1 MTFYMRLSNT
11 QKFLIHFFLIT
22 SLTLLL
28 KPNANA
34 QTVQPNN
41 VFAYND
47 YRHNNSEDD
56 HIYIGA
62 DMSKHDEGPAEAEL
76 LPTMN
81 FHRILENFY
90 LKSLAYHT
98 IRNNSKAYQLHNITL
113 IRTYSIDLKQ
123 TAHLTFKVFE
133 LVIVPLWQS
142 K

>member
-1 MTFYMRLSNT
+1 MRLSNN

-34 QTVQPNN
+34 QAVPST

-47 YRHNNSEDD
+47 YRHNRPEAD
-56 HIYIGA
+56 HIYISA
-62 DMSKHDEGPAEAEL
+62 DISKHDEEPGDAQL
-76 LPTMN
+76 LPTIN
-81 FHRILENFY
+81 FHQASES
-90 LKSLAYHT
+90 LKPFSYRLVK
-98 IRNNSKAYQLHNITL
+98 NNRKAYQTHSSIPMMV
-113 IRTYSIDLKQ
+113 YSIDLKHS
-123 TAHLTFKVFE
+123 AHLTFKLFK